1 MTDRENITVPN
12 NKLSSLAL
20 LQITAMQPAQGRE
33 FTNALWKKTHENSD
47 SFAGNVNQTL
57 QIPVC

>member
-12 NKLSSLAL
+12 NKLSGLAL

-33 FTNALWKKTHENSD
+33 FTNALWKKHTRI
-47 SFAGNVNQTL
+47 
-57 QIPVC
+57 QIHLLET